1 MFFTIGIILGFV
13 LGWYVNEKFEDI
25 AAGIKL
31 LKFWKQNKM
40 FGSLKIAM
48 VAILITGIAGAG
60 MYVMKLRSDNAI
72 LKANQIKLESA
83 VADQKQLIENQK
95 KDFEEILVANKKMN
109 ILINALQKDLDDLD
123 KRFNKGKRDV
133 GKLAIEKTKL
143 IEKIINKGSVN
154 AKRCIEIASGA
165 PLTDKEKNAT
175 KKSEINPECPSIAN
189 PSYIAYQLFFCK
201 EVTNI

>member
-1 MFFTIGIILGFV
+1 
-13 LGWYVNEKFEDI
+13 
-25 AAGIKL
+25 
-31 LKFWKQNKM
+31 M

-72 LKANQIKLESA
+72 LKANQLKLESA
-83 VADQKQLIENQK
+83 VAEQQEVIASQK
-95 KDFEEILVANKKMN
+95 KDFEEILAANQKMN
-109 ILINALQKDLDDLD
+109 ELVGALKKDLDDLD

-154 AKRCIEIASGA
+154 AQRCIEIASGA
-165 PLTDKEKNAT
+165 ELTEKEKNAT

-189 PSYIAYQLFFCK
+189 PKYIPY
-201 EVTNI
+201 